1 MVAAG
6 RAGGCF
12 ISLLMRSSWLILI
25 FWGAQLP
32 LHAQQYW
39 QNGSFEGQPQD
50 ATIPVGWLAC
60 QPGTTPDI
68 LPGFW
73 GVYQDPSEGNTYL
86 GLITRED
93 GSWESIGQ
101 RLSQPAVTGKC
112 YSFSIDLAHART
124 YSGYNQPIRL
134 RVWGG
139 DARCSQRQLLYESPE
154 INHSAW
160 RTYAVI
166 FTAKQPIAYI
176 TLEAYSPRSMPRRGN
191 LLLDNMRPLRPCPRA
206 SILAPTHSADARN
219 RG

>member
-1 MVAAG
+1 
-6 RAGGCF
+6 
-12 ISLLMRSSWLILI
+12 MRSAWLILVL
-25 FWGAQLP
+25 WGAWLP
-32 LHAQQYW
+32 LSAQQYW

-101 RLSQPAVTGKC
+101 RLSRPIPVGKC
-112 YSFSIDLAHART
+112 FSFSIDLAHART

-134 RVWGG
+134 RIWGG

-154 INHSAW
+154 ISHSAW
-160 RTYAVI
+160 RTYPVI
-166 FTAKQPIAYI
+166 FTAKQPIVYI
-176 TLEAYSPRSMPRRGN
+176 AIEAYSPRHTPRRGN
-191 LLLDNMRPLRPCPRA
+191 ILLDNMKPLRPCPRA
-206 SILAPTHSADARN
+206 ELPASPAPAHANARS
-219 RG
+219 